1 MSEIRVENII
11 GETGVDAVQFTKGIN
26 ATGTLTSTNVSV
38 ASSVTAGTLFGN
50 GAGVTNASGGILLR
64 KSAYTISRQSI
75 TNNEFPRDDTIPQ
88 ISEGT
93 QFFSQAYTPST
104 ANCDLYIFCTAK
116 IAESSNVADQ
126 NGMALFINDSNDAL
140 RVVSDYASGGYSSG
154 GLSHGSYLTLYHKM
168 PSWGASAKTFSLRAS
183 GTNAINYQAKYN
195 SYPVQKY
202 SAAAS
207 ETLFIIEEIAT

>member
-38 ASSVTAGTLFGN
+38 ASSVTASTFHGN

-75 TNNEFPRDDTIPQ
+75 SNNEFPRDDTIPQ

-116 IAESSNVADQ
+116 IAESSNVADL
-126 NGMALFINDSNDAL
+126 NGMALFINDSTDAL
-140 RVVSDYASGGYSSG
+140 RVVTDYATGGYG
-154 GLSHGSYLTLYHKM
+154 HGSYLTLYHKM
-168 PSWGASAKTFSLRAS
+168 ASWGVSAKTFSLRAS
-183 GTNAINYQAKYN
+183 GTNAINYQSKYN

-207 ETLFIIEEIAT
+207 ETLFIVEEIST

>member
-38 ASSVTAGTLFGN
+38 ASSVTASTFHGN

-75 TNNEFPRDDTIPQ
+75 SNNEFPRDDTIPQ

-116 IAESSNVADQ
+116 IAESSDVAHQ
-126 NGMALFINDSNDAL
+126 NGMALFINDSTDAL
-140 RVVSDYASGGYSSG
+140 RVVSDYASGGYG
-154 GLSHGSYLTLYHKM
+154 HGSYLTLYHKM
-168 PSWGASAKTFSLRAS
+168 ASWGVSAKTFSLRAS
-183 GTNAINYQAKYN
+183 GTNAINYQSKYN

-207 ETLFIIEEIAT
+207 ETLFIVEEIST